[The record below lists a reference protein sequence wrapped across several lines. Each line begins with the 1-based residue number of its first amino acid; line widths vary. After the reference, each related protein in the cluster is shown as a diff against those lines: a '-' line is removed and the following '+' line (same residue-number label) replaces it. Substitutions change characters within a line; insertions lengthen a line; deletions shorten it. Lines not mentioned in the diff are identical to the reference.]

1 MKKEILI
8 NATSDET
15 RIAITED
22 GRIAELFLET
32 PDTERNVGD
41 IYLGKTGKVIP
52 GIRAA
57 FIDLGFPQ
65 DAFLHFSDI
74 SDSLDEYSSIIGDD
88 SDFDDEDDDDEE
100 EETIPAKPQQNGNR
114 QNNSREN
121 TRSSGNRQ
129 NGRHSS
135 RDINLERGQDIV
147 VQITKEP
154 VGKKGFRVTSKVS
167 IPGRYLVLMPFGSR
181 IGISKKIYNS
191 KEKRRLR
198 QLVKSS
204 LPKGFGI
211 IIRTVAQGNED
222 KLILDDLNNLIN
234 TWNEISTKL
243 KTDKAPSLLY
253 KDASTLNSV
262 IRDLFRD
269 DVNKVIVDSK
279 KLHKEIVMYLEE
291 TSPEFLPRV
300 QLYNG
305 NQPLFDSYNIEKQ
318 IQETLR
324 RKVWLKNG
332 GYIIIE
338 PTEAMTVVDVNSG
351 KYAKS
356 KDQEVNSLATNIEAA
371 IEVVRQVR
379 LRDIGGIIVIDFID
393 LYDDKNKK
401 KLYEEIRKEFRKD
414 RAKVTALPISD
425 FGLCQITRQR
435 IRQNIIHS
443 VSDICMMCKG
453 SGRITSRAGFLTR
466 LERILQRY
474 KGGDNGMFI
483 TLKVNPYLKTYL
495 QSGLFSK
502 IFKMSMKYRVWI
514 KLEDDENLSFD
525 DIKIISAKQ
534 NNKDVTEEYDH

>member
-32 PDTERNVGD
+32 PETERNVGD

-88 SDFDDEDDDDEE
+88 SDFDDEDDDEE
-100 EETIPAKPQQNGNR
+100 EEQKPADNKSNGNR
-114 QNNSREN
+114 AN
-121 TRSSGNRQ
+121 GNRSNDHR
-129 NGRHSS
+129 NGNRHSQKE
-135 RDINLERGQDIV
+135 INLERGQDIV

-181 IGISKKIYNS
+181 IGISKKIFNS

-198 QLVKSS
+198 SLVRSA

-234 TWNEISTKL
+234 TWNEISAKL
-243 KTDKAPSLLY
+243 KTEKPPTLLY

-262 IRDLFRD
+262 IRDLFRE

-279 KLHKEIVMYLEE
+279 KLHREIVTYLEE

-300 QLYNG
+300 QLYSG
-305 NQPLFDSYNIEKQ
+305 NQPLFDSYNVEKQ
-318 IQETLR
+318 IQETMR

-338 PTEAMTVVDVNSG
+338 ATEAMTVVDVNSG

-371 IEVVRQVR
+371 NEIVRQVR

-393 LYDDKNKK
+393 LYDDRNKK
-401 KLYEEIRKEFRKD
+401 KLYEEVRKEFRKD
-414 RAKVTALPISD
+414 RAKVTVLPLSD

-435 IRQNIIHS
+435 IRQTIIHS
-443 VSDICMMCKG
+443 VSDTCMMCKG
-453 SGRITSRAGFLTR
+453 SGRISSRAGFLTR

-474 KGGDNGMFI
+474 KGGDNGFFI

-495 QSGLFSK
+495 ESGWFSK
-502 IFKMSMKYRVWI
+502 VRRMSLKYFIKI
-514 KLEDDENLSFD
+514 KLEADESLAFD
-525 DIKIISAKQ
+525 DIKIISKKH
-534 NNKDVTEEYDH
+534 NNKDVTEEYDQ